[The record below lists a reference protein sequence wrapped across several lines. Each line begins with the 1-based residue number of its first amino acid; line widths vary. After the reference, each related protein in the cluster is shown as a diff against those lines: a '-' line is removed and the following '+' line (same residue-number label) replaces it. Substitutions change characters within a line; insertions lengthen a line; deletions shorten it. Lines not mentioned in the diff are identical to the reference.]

1 MIARTQLKQKIEGL
15 DQQYLELV
23 YHFLHQLSPS
33 PNTTPSGV
41 HKPSLLE
48 VLATLEEIDEEFPEI
63 DENLLPLDDFRL

>member
-1 MIARTQLKQKIEGL
+1 MIARTQLKQEIDDL
-15 DQQYLELV
+15 NQQYLELV

-33 PNTTPSGV
+33 PHTTPSGV

-48 VLATLEEIDEEFPEI
+48 VLATLEEIDEKFPEM